1 MSTDHPSESAGR
13 REPPSPAPV
22 PPKKDFIEETIDQKL
37 LRRNVP
43 TEPQDQPHAREIQL
57 TPRQRLER
65 GFRDNPA
72 NIAMAL
78 ELAQLHLDD
87 DRPFDAEKV
96 LAKAVEASDDDPSI
110 RRQLEEVQMLR
121 SKKKLEA
128 AEQRAQVDKTYKTR
142 EVVTQLKQEH
152 NQLELQIFTARFQRE
167 PQQRKLAYEIGLRY
181 KQLDQQQQAFEHFE
195 AALHDDKFRAMAS
208 LQCGECQQRFKDYP
222 KAMHF
227 YRQSIQWA
235 TELNQSKCKKLAL
248 YRAGVLASGMRL
260 FEPAKRYFSEL
271 LQIDPNFRDADQRLE
286 QLKALDA

>member
-1 MSTDHPSESAGR
+1 MSTDHPSESADR
-13 REPPSPAPV
+13 RESSSPTPV
-22 PPKKDFIEETIDQKL
+22 PAKKDFIEETIDQKL

-43 TEPQDQPHAREIQL
+43 TEPQNAPQSREIQL

-72 NIAMAL
+72 NIALAM
-78 ELAQLHLDD
+78 ELAQLHLDE

-96 LAKAVEASDDDPSI
+96 LTKAVEASDDDPSI
-110 RRQLEEVQMLR
+110 RQQLEEVQILR
-121 SKKKLEA
+121 SKKRLEA
-128 AEQRAQVDKTYKTR
+128 AEQRAQVDKTYKTH
-142 EVVTQLKQEH
+142 EVVTQLKEEH
-152 NQLELQIFTARFQRE
+152 SQLELEIFTARFQRE
-167 PQQRKLAYEIGLRY
+167 PEQRKLAYEIGLRY

-195 AALHDDKFRAMAS
+195 AALDGDKFRAMAS

-227 YRQSIQWA
+227 YRQAIQWA
-235 TELNQSKCKKLAL
+235 VELDQPKCKKLSL

-271 LQIDPNFRDADQRLE
+271 LQLDPNFRDADERLE